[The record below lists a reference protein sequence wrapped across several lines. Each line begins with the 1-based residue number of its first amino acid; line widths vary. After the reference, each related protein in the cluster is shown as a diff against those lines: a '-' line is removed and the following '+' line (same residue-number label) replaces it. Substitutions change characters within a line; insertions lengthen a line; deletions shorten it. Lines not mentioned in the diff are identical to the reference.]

1 MPVLIFLM
9 WILLNGRVTAELV
22 IFGIAISAA
31 VSLFAYKVTGYAPA
45 NDRRIFR
52 NLPLLLLY
60 ALNLVWEIL
69 KASFLVMG
77 VAARREQPDPVIVEF
92 DSGFESDLQNVLL
105 ANSITLT
112 PGTITLFQE
121 KDHFVIHCLKPEY
134 AEGMEDSSFV
144 RLLRKLH

>member
-1 MPVLIFLM
+1 MPVLLFVI
-9 WILLNGRVTAELV
+9 WILMNGRVTAELV
-22 IFGIAISAA
+22 VFGLLIAAA
-31 VSLFAYKVTGYAPA
+31 VSFFAYKVLRYSPA
-45 NDRRIFR
+45 NDRRILR

-60 ALNLVWEIL
+60 VLNLVREIL

-77 VAARREQPDPVIVEF
+77 VAWRGEQPDPVIVELN
-92 DSGFESDLQNVLL
+92 SGFETDLQNVLL

-121 KDHFVIHCLKPEY
+121 KDHFVIHCLKREY

-144 RLLRKLH
+144 RLLRRVR

>member
-31 VSLFAYKVTGYAPA
+31 VSLFAYKVTGYTPA

-77 VAARREQPDPVIVEF
+77 VGVRREHPDPVIVEF